1 MGIKTAMEI
10 QERIVILLI
19 LFSFDIF
26 FHLSYLLFFL
36 LVIIY
41 WPVSY
46 YFLEKR
52 QFRSS
57 IKYLIFIIGL
67 LLILFIY
74 RNF

>member
-10 QERIVILLI
+10 QERIVMLLI

-41 WPVSY
+41 WPACY
-46 YFLEKR
+46 YFLAKR

-57 IKYLIFIIGL
+57 VKYLIFIIGL
-67 LLILFIY
+67 LFILFIS
-74 RNF
+74 RIF